1 MYQTFYS
8 LSGTPFTK
16 EIEAKRFFA
25 SEAFS
30 EAGGRLEYLKK
41 TRGIGMLTGEPG
53 AGKTF
58 ILRSFASRLNNDLF
72 RVIYFPLSTG
82 TVMDFYRGIAR
93 GLGEEPKFRKVD
105 LFHQIQHAIL
115 LHYKDRKITPVFILD
130 EMQMAK
136 DLFLCDLSIL
146 FNFGMDA
153 ENPFILLLAGLPHLL
168 DRLTLRRVNWP
179 LFQRIVMHYKVE
191 PLNKE
196 EVAGYIRHHM
206 ELAGAKHHIFTDT
219 AVEAIAAL
227 SRGWPRLV
235 NNLATHCLLC
245 GFQMKKDRIDEEIVR
260 LASVEAGL

>member
-1 MYQTFYS
+1 MYQSFYS
-8 LSGTPFTK
+8 LSGTPFSK
-16 EIEAKRFFA
+16 EIQTKQFFA

-30 EAGGRLEYLKK
+30 EADGRLEYLKK
-41 TRGIGMLTGEPG
+41 TRGIGMVTGEPG

-58 ILRSFASRLNNDLF
+58 ILRSFTERLSSDLF
-72 RVIYFPLSTG
+72 KVIYFPLSTG
-82 TVMDFYRGIAR
+82 TVMDFYRGIAK

-115 LHYKDRKITPVFILD
+115 LHYKDRRITPVFILD

-136 DLFLCDLSIL
+136 DLFLSDLSIL
-146 FNFGMDA
+146 FNFGMDS
-153 ENPFILLLAGLPHLL
+153 ENPFILVLAGLPHLL

-191 PLNKE
+191 PLSKT
-196 EVAGYIRHHM
+196 EVAGYISHHM

-235 NNLATHCLLC
+235 NNLATHCLIC

-260 LASVEAGL
+260 IASVEAGL